1 MWSIDAN
8 PSPLLRQA
16 PASPTAGGSAELT
29 PLPIAAPTLGAASSL
44 QSLQPPQPPPQPP
57 PPQQQLPLLQ
67 SLLQPLQPHP
77 QQKLTTA
84 LENTEVGLFWDYENL
99 SVARSH
105 DAAEISNRLRAL
117 SLRFGRLVERR
128 VYHDPSKLV
137 SSVAPNDRSRLDS
150 AGFTLVDC
158 PTRNEKETVDKK
170 IIVDVMHF
178 AITRISR
185 AQAVCVVLMTNDGDY
200 AYMLSRLRDL
210 QVKVVVVYLAGHA
223 ADALLHA
230 CDHAFSWRA
239 DVLMVGE
246 GVSEGGSPEPLAA
259 TAAHAAATNS
269 SVKASAR
276 AKRLESGQSGGA
288 KAEKQ
293 RLRRRAER
301 QVAGAIRK
309 APRQARG
316 QLLAGAAPQKAPK
329 GTRPRQK
336 PGREW
341 TDGIDEWAG
350 SRWARLDEPRG
361 GGRACA
367 WADEP
372 GQLGLG
378 QRQAAKAEQKK
389 KGKKLRRQLSE
400 REAESNGGWG
410 GCGAGVSGGWPE
422 MDARPDA
429 SPWALRQELKKAAKA
444 AKNAIKAGKGKPRK
458 LTRAKGKTGGV
469 KKKLSR
475 KGGKG
480 KMKKAR

>member
-1 MWSIDAN
+1 MSWVIDTR
-8 PSPLLRQA
+8 PSPVLGRQA
-16 PASPTAGGSAELT
+16 PASPTADG
-29 PLPIAAPTLGAASSL
+29 IAAPTLGAASSL
-44 QSLQPPQPPPQPP
+44 QPLQPQLPPPPLLPLLALPP
-57 PPQQQLPLLQ
+57 PPLQPQQQL
-67 SLLQPLQPHP
+67 
-77 QQKLTTA
+77 TTA
-84 LENTEVGLFWDYENL
+84 FESTEVGLFWDYENL

-105 DAAEISNRLRAL
+105 DAADISNRLRAL

-128 VYHDPSKLV
+128 VYHDPSKV

-246 GVSEGGSPEPLAA
+246 GGNEGGSPEPPVA
-259 TAAHAAATNS
+259 TAAHAAAANS
-269 SVKASAR
+269 RAKASAK

-293 RLRRRAER
+293 RLRRWAER

-309 APRQARG
+309 APRQACGR
-316 QLLAGAAPQKAPK
+316 LLAGAAPQKAPK
-329 GTRPRQK
+329 GARPRQK
-336 PGREW
+336 RMDSRWAGREW
-341 TDGIDEWAG
+341 TH
-350 SRWARLDEPRG
+350 
-361 GGRACA
+361 GGRASLDGLTAGEWTHGIDA
-367 WADEP
+367 WAHGGRASLDAVWAGE
-372 GQLGLG
+372 LGPAG
-378 QRQAAKAEQKK
+378 RGRRRAAKAEQKK
-389 KGKKLRRQLSE
+389 RGKKLRRQLAE
-400 REAESNGGWG
+400 REAESDGWWG
-410 GCGAGVSGGWPE
+410 GGGAGVSGGWPE

-429 SPWALRQELKKAAKA
+429 SPWALRRERKRVAKA
-444 AKNAIKAGKGKPRK
+444 AKNAVKAGKGKPRK
-458 LTRAKGKTGGV
+458 LTHTKGKAGGV
-469 KKKLSR
+469 KKKLGR
-475 KGGKG
+475 KGK
-480 KMKKAR
+480 KKAR